1 MTTITT
7 RSKLAI
13 VDIVNLVTANTGTWR
28 AVDNFHRLAMA
39 TITVHVGVLAIQFK
53 LRLGI
58 MIEPPDFPAVG
69 RMAAVAIQPQFAF
82 MRIIFFVA
90 GVAFD

>member
-1 MTTITT
+1 M
-7 RSKLAI
+7 AA
-13 VDIVNLVTANTGTWR
+13 VT
-28 AVDNFHRLAMA
+28 VY
-39 TITVHVGVLAIQFK
+39 VGMFAIQFK

-69 RMAAVAIQPQFAF
+69 RMTAVAIQTQLAF
-82 MRIIFFVA
+82 MAIIFFVA